1 MNSVPSAFFHLI
13 IKYLIWS
20 IIVDISVNVVADAN
34 TILKPPTAIELS
46 DANNA
51 MAWWAKFYSPKDEK
65 SRISSKIIIKSNTI
79 YPDENINS

>member
-51 MAWWAKFYSPKDEK
+51 MA
-65 SRISSKIIIKSNTI
+65 
-79 YPDENINS
+79 